1 MTAEQPGAAVISR
14 SFLGLRQLSASF
26 DLAGHCAPGQL
37 DEPSLL
43 QLASELGATAL
54 PLCWRH
60 LADEDEERADWAHA
74 LLLHLGREAG
84 LEARVVTELEA
95 LAHRAGAPDRAK
107 LRALALLAELGASPP
122 EDAEL
127 SDVDSARRRSQRE
140 LALCLSTPADVAR
153 AVDHLVEQLCES
165 ELLAFVDDLLD
176 NDPGCA
182 LALLDELLVRD
193 EIEDACRHEL
203 RQRRA
208 AARQIAP
215 AAAPRTWRRGTAAG
229 VTCRGARHPDGR
241 RILLVSER
249 EPADRRRWRA
259 LCVLVAAN
267 GVLLDGHYAEE
278 LTASAIERDLV
289 TPLGREGFAFAPV
302 ASAAA
307 RGFLIE
313 SARLAVRSGRA
324 LPRPFY
330 LGRHL
335 LGLRDEH
342 LEGTARSPEVVELAA
357 LLDRAIA
364 LVARREPAR
373 ALPLLERYVSQMPE
387 DAEGHAQLGL
397 CRLGL
402 GHAAAALEDLRRASA
417 LAPDDPLH
425 HWNAAA
431 AAHRAGLTGACYL
444 ALESYR
450 KASKRS
456 RDVAPGAD
464 QRRAIAHG
472 FAQEYA
478 RLAVLEHP
486 GASPRAV
493 ACAERTRRRARP
505 RSRRRQRG

>member
-1 MTAEQPGAAVISR
+1 MTAEPPGAAVISR
-14 SFLGLRQLSASF
+14 SFLALRQLRASF
-26 DLAGHCAPGQL
+26 DRVGHHSPDSP
-37 DEPSLL
+37 DEASLL
-43 QLASELGATAL
+43 RLAAELGATAL
-54 PLCWRH
+54 PICRRH
-60 LADEDEERADWAHA
+60 LVDEDEERAAWAHA

-84 LEARVVTELEA
+84 LEGRIVAELEA
-95 LAHRAGAPDRAK
+95 LAQRAGTSDRDK
-107 LRALALLAELGASPP
+107 LRALALLAELGATPP

-127 SDVDSARRRSQRE
+127 ADVDSARRRSQRE
-140 LALCLSTPADVAR
+140 LALCLATPADVAR

-176 NDPGCA
+176 SDPGCA
-182 LALLDELLVRD
+182 LVLLDELLVRD
-193 EIEDACRHEL
+193 EIEDGCRHEL

-208 AARQIAP
+208 AARQNAP
-215 AAAPRTWRRGTAAG
+215 AAPRTWRRRIGTG
-229 VTCRGARHPDGR
+229 VTCRAASHPDGR
-241 RILLVSER
+241 RILLVSEA
-249 EPADRRRWRA
+249 EPADRRRRRA
-259 LCVLVAAN
+259 LCALVAAN
-267 GVLLDGHYAEE
+267 GALVDGHYAEE
-278 LTASAIERDLV
+278 LTASAIARDLV
-289 TPLGREGFAFAPV
+289 TPLTREGFAFAPV
-302 ASAAA
+302 APEAA

-313 SARLAVRSGRA
+313 SARLAVRFGRA

-342 LEGTARSPEVVELAA
+342 LEGTARSPAVVELAA

-373 ALPLLERYVSQMPE
+373 ALPLLERYVSQMPD

-402 GHAAAALEDLRRASA
+402 DDAAAALEHLRRASE
-417 LAPDDPLH
+417 LAPDQPLH
-425 HWNAAA
+425 HWNTAA
-431 AAHRAGLTGACYL
+431 AAHRAGLIGACYL
-444 ALESYR
+444 ALEAYR
-450 KASKRS
+450 KASKRT
-456 RDVAPGAD
+456 RDVAPGAE
-464 QRRAIAHG
+464 QRRAVADG

-486 GASPRAV
+486 GTSPRAV

>member
-1 MTAEQPGAAVISR
+1 MTAEQPGAAAISR

-26 DLAGHCAPGQL
+26 DRAHDGPGPL
-37 DEPSLL
+37 DEAPLFR
-43 QLASELGATAL
+43 LATELGATAL

-60 LADEDEERADWAHA
+60 LADDDEERAAWAYA

-84 LEARVVTELEA
+84 LEARIVTELEA
-95 LAHRAGAPDRAK
+95 LAHGGGASDRAK
-107 LRALALLAELGASPP
+107 LRALALLAELSGGAP

-127 SDVDSARRRSQRE
+127 SDVESARRRSQRE
-140 LALCLSTPADVAR
+140 LALCLSTPADVAL

-165 ELLAFVDDLLD
+165 ELVAFVDDLLE

-182 LALLDELLVRD
+182 LVLLDELLVRD
-193 EIEDACRHEL
+193 EIEDGGRHEL

-215 AAAPRTWRRGTAAG
+215 AATPRTWRRRSAAG

-249 EPADRRRWRA
+249 EQPGRRWRA

-267 GVLLDGHYAEE
+267 GVLIDGHYAEE
-278 LTASAIERDLV
+278 LTAGAIDRDLV
-289 TPLGREGFAFAPV
+289 APLSREGFAFAPV
-302 ASAAA
+302 ALEAA

-313 SARLAVRSGRA
+313 SARLAVRAGRA

-330 LGRHL
+330 LGRHV
-335 LGLRDEH
+335 LGLRDEY
-342 LEGTARSPEVVELAA
+342 LEGTARSPAVVELAA

-402 GHAAAALEDLRRASA
+402 GEAVLALEDLRRASA
-417 LAPDDPLH
+417 LAPDEPLH

-444 ALESYR
+444 ALEAYR
-450 KASKRS
+450 KASKRT
-456 RDVAPGAD
+456 RDVAPGAV
-464 QRRAIAHG
+464 QRRAIADG

-486 GASPRAV
+486 GTSPRAV
-493 ACAERTRRRARP
+493 ACAERTRRRARS